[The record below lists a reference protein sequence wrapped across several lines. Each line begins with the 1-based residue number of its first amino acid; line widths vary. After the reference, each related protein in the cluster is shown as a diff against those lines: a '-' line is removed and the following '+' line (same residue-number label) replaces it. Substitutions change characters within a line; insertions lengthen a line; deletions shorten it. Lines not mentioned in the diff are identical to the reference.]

1 MMIICFDELVSGQ
14 EAGEAV
20 VVTEADGYT
29 LRHVNEQF
37 ENLTGYVSSAAEP
50 LNQSVWSLFESQQ
63 ALACKHVDWLWIDL

>member
-50 LNQSVWSLFESQQ
+50 LSQSV
-63 ALACKHVDWLWIDL
+63 